1 VAPKGKCVG
10 KDSASIG
17 QVVVAVMAVTGRICF
32 ECRSRFPFDMQ
43 IAPDRATINSAGVS
57 DSPRISRG
65 CRSAAF
71 GDDQAMACFPLVRR
85 HGSHDRFSP
94 GGRTNAGHTVE

>member
-1 VAPKGKCVG
+1 MAPKGKCVG

>member
-1 VAPKGKCVG
+1 VLGKTLQALAKVA
-10 KDSASIG
+10 
-17 QVVVAVMAVTGRICF
+17 VAVMAVTGRICF
-32 ECRSRFPFDMQ
+32 ECRSCFLFDMQ

-71 GDDQAMACFPLVRR
+71 NDDQAMTCFPLVRR